1 MGLNNL
7 RTKVDDLYVGK
18 LKTALVD
25 LKEANKEVVKKTVY
39 NKLNIEVNDSKE
51 KNSDATTL
59 IQINQQNTN
68 KESFEGK
75 KDVNEGYLKLATITV
90 LSTKIGEVENKVPDH
105 AKYITTHEFNEF
117 EGSILDPK
125 LEKTNLETNNDVNVV
140 SKRANNNKEKSE
152 NCKRLIGVILLV

>member
-1 MGLNNL
+1 MKPEVGKVDIKKLVNFQMDLNNL

-59 IQINQQNTN
+59 IQINQ
-68 KESFEGK
+68 
-75 KDVNEGYLKLATITV
+75 
-90 LSTKIGEVENKVPDH
+90 
-105 AKYITTHEFNEF
+105 
-117 EGSILDPK
+117 
-125 LEKTNLETNNDVNVV
+125 
-140 SKRANNNKEKSE
+140 
-152 NCKRLIGVILLV
+152 

>member
-1 MGLNNL
+1 MKPEVGKVDIKKLVNFQMGLNYL

-59 IQINQQNTN
+59 IQINQ
-68 KESFEGK
+68 
-75 KDVNEGYLKLATITV
+75 
-90 LSTKIGEVENKVPDH
+90 
-105 AKYITTHEFNEF
+105 
-117 EGSILDPK
+117 
-125 LEKTNLETNNDVNVV
+125 
-140 SKRANNNKEKSE
+140 
-152 NCKRLIGVILLV
+152 